1 MSLDSAQTF
10 LARMREDKGF
20 RTSVLALA
28 DEETLKEFL
37 TSEGYQFDNKDLV
50 GAMAACMADLEA
62 SGCC

>member
-1 MSLDSAQTF
+1 MSLDNAQRF
-10 LARMREDKGF
+10 LARMREDKDF
-20 RTSVLALA
+20 RTSVLTVA

-37 TSEGYQFDNKDLV
+37 ASEGYQFDTKDLV

>member
-1 MSLDSAQTF
+1 
-10 LARMREDKGF
+10 MREDTAF
-20 RTSVLALA
+20 RTSVLILA

-37 TSEGYQFDNKDLV
+37 TSEGYQFHTKDLV